1 MTLQNRCAY
10 IIPRKGRSCRMLVK
24 AGQKYCGEH
33 ANQEEENEDRIPC
46 PNDPKHTVDRKALEQ
61 HLLRS
66 RHYSGVCFYL
76 WFLASKI

>member
-33 ANQEEENEDRIPC
+33 ANQEEENERNNQSSTVSRIEFRARTIPSTRWIA
-46 PNDPKHTVDRKALEQ
+46 KHLSNT
-61 HLLRS
+61 
-66 RHYSGVCFYL
+66 C
-76 WFLASKI
+76 